1 MLNGS
6 GDDTFL
12 SDAELVGICNAG
24 DTREARRAFA
34 SIFRRHLEAVV
45 HVARRYAPDP
55 DSAHDVTQGTFLALL
70 EHLPPNGPGVAIRSS
85 LGAYLC
91 IIARNAG
98 ISARRRASSLVAGGI
113 VSNDFVVAKIVEP
126 TDFGRILAGLPNAQQ
141 VVILLRF
148 VGAFRFQEIAEMLGI
163 PLGTVKSRLHN
174 GIRQIR
180 SSRAINDLI
189 ELGYKI

>member
-1 MLNGS
+1 M
-6 GDDTFL
+6 
-12 SDAELVGICNAG
+12 
-24 DTREARRAFA
+24 
-34 SIFRRHLEAVV
+34 
-45 HVARRYAPDP
+45 
-55 DSAHDVTQGTFLALL
+55 
-70 EHLPPNGPGVAIRSS
+70 
-85 LGAYLC
+85 
-91 IIARNAG
+91 
-98 ISARRRASSLVAGGI
+98 
-113 VSNDFVVAKIVEP
+113 SNDFVVAKIVEP

-148 VGAFRFQEIAEMLGI
+148 VGAFRLQEIAEMLGI